1 MSLLIDS
8 HSHLDFSAFDED
20 REEVIK
26 RAEQAGVKWII
37 NIGAGEELKSA
48 QRSIELARTYPN
60 IFATVGIHPHDAKI
74 WNAKVRDKILELA
87 QKPKVVA
94 VGEIGLDFAKEY
106 SPRDIQE
113 KVFYEQLELARELD
127 LPVVIHSRNA
137 HDRTVKI
144 LKEMKIKKAIMHC
157 FSGSPELAKQ
167 LVKMG
172 FFISIPG
179 VITFKNAKQL
189 PEVVKTIPLEML
201 LIETDCP
208 FLAPEPYR
216 GRRNEPAYVKFVA
229 EKIAQIKDL
238 SFEEVA
244 QKTAQNTI
252 KAFQLPITEQS

>member
-74 WNAKVRDKILELA
+74 WNAEVRDKILELA

-106 SPRDIQE
+106 SPREVQE
-113 KVFYEQLELARELD
+113 KVFYEQLELARELE
-127 LPVVIHSRNA
+127 LPVVIHSRDA
-137 HDRTVKI
+137 HDKTFKI
-144 LKEMKIKKAIMHC
+144 LKEMKIQQAVMHC
-157 FSGSPELAKQ
+157 YSGSLELAKQ

-172 FFISIPG
+172 FYLSIPG
-179 VITFKNAKQL
+179 VVTFKNAKKL
-189 PEVVKTIPLEML
+189 LEVVREISLEHL

-216 GRRNEPAYVKFVA
+216 GKRNQPAYVKYVA
-229 EKIAQIKDL
+229 EKIAELKNTSL
-238 SFEEVA
+238 EEVA
-244 QKTAQNTI
+244 SKT
-252 KAFQLPITEQS
+252 TETVLKLFSLKG